1 MSKIIENITSGDL
14 TRLKN
19 IFVPAK
25 IQHGTSVVLT
35 GVFQA
40 FHQDYGIGKT
50 SSGKLQLTPKD
61 IRQIRKLIKEMSG
74 FDILT
79 DPIPS
84 SRTEMAQYFPN
95 EKLSTTPVKD
105 KVVKVYGVLS
115 TNINGKQYN
124 LEDGMNLEVPLAGLR
139 SIEHKQIVI
148 VENYEAFSQFR
159 IIQSNMSPNPL
170 VVYRGDIEGGVISK
184 EIAKRFPKVELVAW
198 FDTDPS
204 GISFA
209 LASEAHY
216 MLIPSISKQDL
227 IEHGNPS
234 LFEEQYRYW
243 ERVSKALPSKLEAL
257 ISSVEK
263 GITQESIVA
272 NKIPL
277 VLHSFGQDLEK

>member
-1 MSKIIENITSGDL
+1 MSKIIDNITSGDL

-19 IFVPAK
+19 IVIPAK
-25 IQHGTSVVLT
+25 IHHGTSVVLT
-35 GVFQA
+35 GVFQV
-40 FHQDYGIGKT
+40 FHQDYSIGKT

-61 IRQIRKLIKEMSG
+61 IRQIRKLIKEQSG
-74 FDILT
+74 FDILK

-84 SRTEMAQYFPN
+84 SRTEMAKYFPN
-95 EKLSTTPVKD
+95 EKLSTAPVKD
-105 KVVKVYGVLS
+105 KVIKVYGVLS
-115 TNINGKQYN
+115 TNLNGNKYD
-124 LEDGMNLEVPLAGLR
+124 LEDGMNIEMPLDTLR

-159 IIQSNMSPNPL
+159 TIQSDMSPNPL

-184 EIAKRFPKVELVAW
+184 EIAKRFPQVELVAW
-198 FDTDPS
+198 FDTDPA

-209 LASEAHY
+209 LASGANY
-216 MLIPSISKQDL
+216 MLIPSISKQAL
-227 IEHGNPS
+227 IQHGNPT

-243 ERVSKALPSKLEAL
+243 ERVSKALPSKLETL

-272 NKIPL
+272 NTIPL
-277 VLHSFGQDLEK
+277 VLHPLN

>member
-1 MSKIIENITSGDL
+1 MSRITENITSGDL
-14 TRLKN
+14 ARLKN

-25 IQHGTSVVLT
+25 IQNGISVVLT
-35 GVFQA
+35 GVFQV
-40 FHQDYGIGKT
+40 FYQDYGIGKT
-50 SSGKLQLTPKD
+50 SFGKLQLTPQD
-61 IRQIRKLIKEMSG
+61 IRQVRKLIKEQTG

-84 SRTEMAQYFPN
+84 SRTEMAKYFPN

-115 TNINGKQYN
+115 TNINGKKYD
-124 LEDGMNLEVPLAGLR
+124 LEDGMIIEIPLGSLR

-148 VENYEAFSQFR
+148 VENYEAFCQFK
-159 IIQSNMSPNPL
+159 IVQSDIGQNPL
-170 VVYRGDIEGGVISK
+170 VVYRGDKESGVISQ
-184 EIAKRFPKVELVAW
+184 EIAERFPQVKLVAW

-209 LASEAHY
+209 LASGASY
-216 MLIPSISKQDL
+216 MLIPSISREAL
-227 IEHGNPS
+227 IEHGKSS
-234 LFEEQYRYW
+234 LFEDQHRYW
-243 ERVSKALPSKLEAL
+243 ERVSEVLPTELETL

-272 NKIPL
+272 NNVPL
-277 VLHSFGQDLEK
+277 VLHPLR

>member
-1 MSKIIENITSGDL
+1 VSKIIENITSGDL

-25 IQHGTSVVLT
+25 IQHGASVVLT

-40 FHQDYGIGKT
+40 FHQDYSIGKT
-50 SSGKLQLTPKD
+50 SAGKLQLTSKD

-84 SRTEMAQYFPN
+84 SRTEMAKYFPN

-115 TNINGKQYN
+115 TNINGKKYD
-124 LEDGMNLEVPLAGLR
+124 LEDCMNLEVPLDSLR

-159 IIQSNMSPNPL
+159 LIQSNMIPNPL

-209 LASEAHY
+209 LASGANY

-227 IEHGNPS
+227 IEHGNPT

-272 NKIPL
+272 NNITL
-277 VLHSFGQDLEK
+277 VLHPIR

>member
-25 IQHGTSVVLT
+25 IQHGASVVLT

-40 FHQDYGIGKT
+40 FHQDYSIGKT
-50 SSGKLQLTPKD
+50 SAGKLQLTPKD

-84 SRTEMAQYFPN
+84 SRTEMAKYFPN

-115 TNINGKQYN
+115 TNINGKKYD
-124 LEDGMNLEVPLAGLR
+124 LEDCMNLEVPLDSLR

-159 IIQSNMSPNPL
+159 LIQSNMIPNPL

-209 LASEAHY
+209 LASGANY

-227 IEHGNPS
+227 IEHGNPT

-272 NKIPL
+272 NNITL
-277 VLHSFGQDLEK
+277 VLHPIR

>member
-25 IQHGTSVVLT
+25 IQHGASVVLT

-40 FHQDYGIGKT
+40 FHQDYSIGKT
-50 SSGKLQLTPKD
+50 SAGKLQLTSKD

-84 SRTEMAQYFPN
+84 SRTEMAKYFPN

-115 TNINGKQYN
+115 TNINGKKYD
-124 LEDGMNLEVPLAGLR
+124 LEDCMNLEVPLDSLR

-159 IIQSNMSPNPL
+159 LIQSNMIPNPL

-209 LASEAHY
+209 LASGANY

-227 IEHGNPS
+227 IEHGNPT

-272 NKIPL
+272 NNITL
-277 VLHSFGQDLEK
+277 VLHPIR

>member
-25 IQHGTSVVLT
+25 IQHGASVVLT

-40 FHQDYGIGKT
+40 FHQDYSIGKT
-50 SSGKLQLTPKD
+50 SAGKLQLTPKD

-84 SRTEMAQYFPN
+84 SRTEMAKYFPN

-115 TNINGKQYN
+115 TNINGKKYD
-124 LEDGMNLEVPLAGLR
+124 LEDCMNLEVPLDSLR

-159 IIQSNMSPNPL
+159 LIQSNMIPNPL

-209 LASEAHY
+209 LASGANY

-227 IEHGNPS
+227 IGHGNPT

-272 NKIPL
+272 NNITL
-277 VLHSFGQDLEK
+277 VLHPIR